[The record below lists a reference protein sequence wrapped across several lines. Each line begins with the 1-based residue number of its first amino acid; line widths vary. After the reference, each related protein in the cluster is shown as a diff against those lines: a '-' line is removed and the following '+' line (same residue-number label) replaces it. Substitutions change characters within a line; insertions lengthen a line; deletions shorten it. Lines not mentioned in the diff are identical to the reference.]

1 MNKALRFP
9 VSLLVLFSIQV
20 SSNTR
25 PTALRF
31 EVTIAKQ
38 LVSPPQ
44 SGRLFVVMN
53 PKSQSEPRLS
63 IGETGLDASPV
74 FGRDINNFAP
84 GVAGTID
91 DSCAAFPVE
100 SLARLPS
107 GDYFVQAL
115 FDLNI
120 DLRSVNAVGNLYSV
134 PRKIHLD
141 PAHGGAVK
149 IEFTEKIPDG
159 QMPPHPHSLKYVK
172 IHSKLLSQLHRRPI
186 YLRASAIFP
195 RGLHT

>member
-1 MNKALRFP
+1 MKRTLGLAA
-9 VSLLVLFSIQV
+9 SLLTLFSIGT
-20 SSNTR
+20 SRDTR
-25 PTALRF
+25 TTALRF

-44 SGRLFVVMN
+44 SGRLFVVMS

-141 PAHGGAVK
+141 PAHGGTVK
-149 IEFTEKIPDG
+149 IELTEKIPDE
-159 QMPPHPHSLKYVK
+159 QLPPDTDSLKYVK
-172 IHSKLLSQLHRRPI
+172 IHSKLLSKFHGRPL
-186 YLRASAIFP
+186 YLRAGVI
-195 RGLHT
+195 